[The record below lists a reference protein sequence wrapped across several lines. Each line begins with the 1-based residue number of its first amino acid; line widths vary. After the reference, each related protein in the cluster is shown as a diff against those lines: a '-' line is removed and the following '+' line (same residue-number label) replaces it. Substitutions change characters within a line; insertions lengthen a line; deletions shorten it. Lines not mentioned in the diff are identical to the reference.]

1 MPYNPHLK
9 SGEKRKRPKLQYRV
23 ENWRE
28 YNQSLKK
35 RGKMRAYLPNG
46 NLKEVLFNSESYV
59 EGVSGRSSV
68 YKPAYIQLAYTYY
81 RLFSNMGI
89 RQVTGFLEDLWEQLH
104 LEIPVPSFG
113 TLSDAFASLP
123 TEVQHFCDNVS
134 RRLAKGEN
142 ISLIMDSTGMRFPK
156 AHDWHEKKYGSRSQ
170 KRPTRKMHVSIDLDM
185 DTHGVKVTEGTESD
199 IAQMDDMLPNE
210 IRQILDEIFADGAYY
225 DHERAQALVNEG
237 IIPVIPP
244 PKTAIVHGKPET
256 NWHDFLVSYIQRKG
270 SIYAFYQKFG
280 YGLRERVEA
289 HFSRIIRCLGNSLK
303 TIKLESQRA
312 ETVIISNILNL
323 WNSFGRPL
331 TVKIG

>member
-9 SGEKRKRPKLQYRV
+9 SGEKRKRPKGQYRV
-23 ENWRE
+23 TNWRE

-35 RGKMRAYLPNG
+35 RGKLRAYLPNG

-59 EGVSGRSSV
+59 EGVSGRSIV
-68 YKPAYIQLAYTYY
+68 YTQAYIQLAYTYY
-81 RLFSNMGI
+81 RLFSNMGL
-89 RQVTGFLEDLWEQLH
+89 RQVTGLLEDLWDQMH

-113 TLSDAFASLP
+113 TLSDAFASLSID
-123 TEVQHFCDNVS
+123 VQRFCNNVA

-142 ISLIMDSTGMRFPK
+142 IALIMDSTGMRFPK
-156 AHDWHEKKYGSRSQ
+156 AHDWYEKKYGSRSQ

-185 DTHGVKVTEGTESD
+185 DTHVAEVTEGTESD
-199 IAQMDDMLPNE
+199 IGQMDAMIPNE
-210 IRQILDEIFADGAYY
+210 IRQILDQIFADKAYY

-270 SIYAFYQKFG
+270 SIYAFHQKFS
-280 YGLRERVEA
+280 YGLRERIEA
-289 HFSRIIRCLGNSLK
+289 HFSRIIRSLGNSFK
-303 TIKLESQRA
+303 TIKLESQKA
-312 ETVIISNILNL
+312 EAVIISNILNL
-323 WNSFGRPL
+323 WNSFGRPV